1 MATAAKKKAAAK
13 PAPAKKA
20 RVRASADDAPLPSR
34 RRATLPSEEDAP
46 DPELEMAASAYFAS
60 MAKKN
65 LEFISTGAATLN
77 CAVSGGWCLGRVVNL
92 VGDKSSGKT
101 LLAIE
106 ACANFHIQY
115 AKDPIRYAESEHA
128 FDEDYAEALG
138 MPIDVVEFAEK
149 TDPVTGKRYAKSEDH
164 KPIRTIEDW
173 YADFDAFIQRCKK
186 SKTKRGL
193 YVIDSLDALSDEAE
207 MKRAMG
213 DATFGV
219 SKPKLLG
226 ELFRRLIAE
235 MDEANVTLIVV
246 SQLKDKINA
255 MFGEKQTRAGGRAL
269 DYYATHIVWLADLGA
284 IKKTMSG
291 IERVIGRKIKA
302 NVKKNKVGIPFRTC
316 EYPILFGY
324 GIDDL
329 TSNTEWLISA
339 GREELLRE
347 HLDMSK
353 AGYAK
358 RIEKLRDLGGE
369 PVRIAREALRRLV
382 YQEWEKVE
390 QGFLPKSRKY

>member
-1 MATAAKKKAAAK
+1 MATAKKSAVATSASRKRTAIADDEPPVSKKRTVIEDDEVELERSAADYF
-13 PAPAKKA
+13 A
-20 RVRASADDAPLPSR
+20 RVEKS
-34 RRATLPSEEDAP
+34 
-46 DPELEMAASAYFAS
+46 
-60 MAKKN
+60 N
-65 LEFISTGAATLN
+65 VEFISIGAATMN
-77 CAVSGGWCLGRVVNL
+77 CAAGGGWALGRVVNL

-106 ACANFHIQY
+106 ACANFRIQY
-115 AKDPIRYAESEHA
+115 VEDPIRYAESEHA
-128 FDEDYAEALG
+128 FDEPYAEALG
-138 MPIDVVEFAEK
+138 MPVGSVEFAEK
-149 TDPVTGKRYAKSEDH
+149 TDPVTGKPREA

-173 YADFDAFIQRCKK
+173 YEDMNAFLKRCK
-186 SKTKRGL
+186 SSRSKRGL

-207 MKRAMG
+207 LKRQMG

-235 MDEANVTLIVV
+235 MDDCKVTLIVV
-246 SQLKDKINA
+246 SQLKDKIGV

-284 IKKTMSG
+284 IKRTVEK
-291 IERVIGRKIKA
+291 IERVVGRKIKA
-302 NVKKNKVGIPFRTC
+302 KFKKNKISMPFREV

-329 TSNTEWLISA
+329 TSNAEWLIDN

-353 AGYAK
+353 SGYAK
-358 RIEKLRDLGGE
+358 RIEKLRDLGGDAA
-369 PVRIAREALRRLV
+369 RIAREALRKLV
-382 YQEWEKVE
+382 YQEWEKIE
-390 QGFLPKSRKY
+390 RSFLPKARKY

>member
-20 RVRASADDAPLPSR
+20 RVRASVDEETPIRGKKRVTEDD
-34 RRATLPSEEDAP
+34 E
-46 DPELEMAASAYFAS
+46 DPELEQAASAYFAS
-60 MAKKN
+60 MDKVN
-65 LEFISTGAATLN
+65 LEFINTGAATLN
-77 CAVSGGWCLGRVVNL
+77 CAVSGGWCVGRVVNL

-106 ACANFHIQY
+106 ACANFNLQY
-115 AKDPIRYAESEHA
+115 KGDPIRYGESEHA

-138 MPIDVVEFAEK
+138 MPVDVVEFAEK
-149 TDPVTGKRYAKSEDH
+149 SDPVTGKRYASKADY
-164 KPIRTIEDW
+164 KPLRTIEDW
-173 YADFDAFIQRCKK
+173 YLDFKAFIDRCKA

-246 SQLKDKINA
+246 SQLKDKIGVQ
-255 MFGEKQTRAGGRAL
+255 FGEKQTRAGGRAL

-284 IKKTMSG
+284 IKRTMSG
-291 IERVIGRKIKA
+291 IERVVGRKIKA
-302 NVKKNKVGIPFRTC
+302 KVKKNKVGIPFREA

-329 TSNTEWLISA
+329 TSNAEWLIETK
-339 GREELLRE
+339 REELLRE

-353 AGYAK
+353 AGYVK

-369 PVRIAREALRRLV
+369 PVRIARETLRKLV
-382 YQEWEKVE
+382 YQEWEKIE

>member
-1 MATAAKKKAAAK
+1 MATAKKRAVAK
-13 PAPAKKA
+13 PAPAKTA
-20 RVRASADDAPLPSR
+20 RVRAPVDDDVPVRKKRVTVVDEA
-34 RRATLPSEEDAP
+34 E

-60 MAKKN
+60 MEKEN
-65 LEFISTGAATLN
+65 LEFIHTGAATLN
-77 CAVSGGWCLGRVVNL
+77 CVVSGGWVLGRVVNL

-115 AKDPIRYAESEHA
+115 SKDPIRYAESEHA

-138 MPIDVVEFAEK
+138 MPVDVVEFAEK
-149 TDPVTGKRYAKSEDH
+149 SDPTTGKRYAKQEDY

-173 YADFDAFIQRCKK
+173 YNDFKAFITRCKA

-207 MKRAMG
+207 MKREMG

-235 MDEANVTLIVV
+235 MDEAKVTLIVV
-246 SQLKDKINA
+246 SQLKDKIGV

-284 IKKTMSG
+284 IKRTMSG
-291 IERVIGRKIKA
+291 IERVVGRRIKA
-302 NVKKNKVGIPFRTC
+302 KVKKNKVGIPFREA

-329 TSNTEWLISA
+329 TSNAEWLLEA
-339 GREELLRE
+339 KREELLRE

-382 YQEWEKVE
+382 YQEWEKIE

>member
-1 MATAAKKKAAAK
+1 MATAKKKAVAK
-13 PAPAKKA
+13 PAPAKKV
-20 RVRASADDAPLPSR
+20 VRRAPAEEDTPVRGASR
-34 RRATLPSEEDAP
+34 RRVTEDEGE
-46 DPELEMAASAYFAS
+46 DPELAQHASNYFAS
-60 MAKKN
+60 MGKEN
-65 LEFISTGAATLN
+65 LEFIHTGAATLN
-77 CAVSGGWCLGRVVNL
+77 CAVSGGWCVGRVVNL

-101 LLAIE
+101 LAAIE
-106 ACANFHIQY
+106 ACANFNIQY
-115 AKDPIRYAESEHA
+115 KGDPIRYGESEHA

-138 MPIDVVEFAEK
+138 MPVTVVEFAEK
-149 TDPVTGKRYAKSEDH
+149 SDPKTGKRYASPAEY
-164 KPIRTIEDW
+164 KPLRTIEDW
-173 YADFDAFIQRCKK
+173 YEDFKAFIERCKARK
-186 SKTKRGL
+186 SKRGL
-193 YVIDSLDALSDEAE
+193 YVIDSLDALSDDAE
-207 MKRAMG
+207 MKRQMG

-235 MDEANVTLIVV
+235 MDAAKVTLIVV
-246 SQLKDKINA
+246 SQLKDKIGV

-269 DYYATHIVWLADLGA
+269 DYYATHIVWLADLGG
-284 IKKTMSG
+284 IKRTISG
-291 IERVIGRKIKA
+291 IERIVGRKIKA
-302 NVKKNKVGIPFRTC
+302 KVKKNKVGIPFREA

-329 TSNTEWLISA
+329 TSNAEWLIEH

-353 AGYAK
+353 SGYSK

-390 QGFLPKSRKY
+390 QSFLPKSRKY